1 MTNIKKNLIITHNN
15 KSEINNTFLF
25 SHEMSMALILPLFI
39 RGKLGTSKIDC
50 GDII

>member
-25 SHEMSMALILPLFI
+25 FPWNEY
-39 RGKLGTSKIDC
+39 GIDIAAFHTRET
-50 GDII
+50 GN